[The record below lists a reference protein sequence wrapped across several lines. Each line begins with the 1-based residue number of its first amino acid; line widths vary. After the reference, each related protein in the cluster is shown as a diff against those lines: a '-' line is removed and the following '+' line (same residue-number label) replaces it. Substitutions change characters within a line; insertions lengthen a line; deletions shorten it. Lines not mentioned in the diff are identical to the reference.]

1 MVEYNGKDLSD
12 FFVNAV
18 GRGTY
23 GAPARDVEVVH
34 VPGRNGDII
43 FDNGNYQNQ
52 TITYPECSILAEFPV
67 NFRALINFLSAD
79 AAYHVLRDSYHPGE
93 YRLARFAGPIEP
105 DVHTPRGNRSGTFDL
120 TFDVMP
126 QRFLDAGARWYDVP
140 YARRESGVSK
150 MRLFV
155 DNTYGARTIN
165 IKTRGTAT
173 VTLKYNSQTMTA
185 AGPECT
191 FEIPQTTTYY
201 FDVET
206 SEYIAAV
213 SVDGVET
220 VFTLDNHGT
229 AIYTTFAVIDNPTS
243 QIARPEWRF
252 MCGDDTALYTD
263 ATLYV
268 DQPGG
273 LWNDGGMKV
282 QFNYDKQDKSIV
294 VNTENMI
301 CYAEQRTGSSIRDTT
316 VSGTIPLLQPGKNYI
331 RIEAGNPLVRV
342 RMKPG
347 FFEV

>member
-1 MVEYNGKDLSD
+1 MIEYNGKDLSD

-52 TITYPECSILAEFPV
+52 IITYPECSILAEFPV

-79 AAYHVLRDSYHPGE
+79 AEYHTLRDSYHPGE

-120 TFDVMP
+120 TFDAMP

-165 IKTRGTAT
+165 IKTHGTAT

-191 FEIPQTTTYY
+191 FEIPQTTTHY

-213 SVDGVET
+213 SVDGIET

-229 AIYTTFAVIDNPTS
+229 TTYTAFAVIENPTS

-252 MCGDDTALYTD
+252 TSGDGTALY
-263 ATLYV
+263 ANAVVCV
-268 DQPGG
+268 DQEGA
-273 LWNDGGMKV
+273 LWSDTGMTA
-282 QFNYDKQDKSIV
+282 QFNYDKNDKAIV
-294 VNTENMI
+294 VDTQNMLY
-301 CYAEQRTGSSIRDTT
+301 YAELRVGSGVRDTAVT
-316 VSGTIPLLQPGKNYI
+316 GTIPILHPGKNYV
-331 RIEAGNPLVRV
+331 RVTASNPLIRV
-342 RMKPG
+342 QMKPG